1 MTSVLDGGWNERP
14 GMMTITI
21 PLPDELFVEGR
32 EPQVIADFLA
42 GTAARLAAKQYL
54 EIAASVEKARAEGEL
69 AQAERSLRIVKA
81 FNEEQDSK
89 HPMAD
94 AGQRAADAD
103 DASDYELV
111 EVTPDDF
118 TE

>member
-42 GTAARLAAKQYL
+42 GTAARLASKQYL
-54 EIAASVEKARAEGEL
+54 EIAATVEKARTEGEL
-69 AQAERSLRIVKA
+69 AQAERKIRLVKA
-81 FNEEQDSK
+81 AE
-89 HPMAD
+89 
-94 AGQRAADAD
+94 
-103 DASDYELV
+103 
-111 EVTPDDF
+111 TPDSSRI
-118 TE
+118 